1 MEVIMKRVLICLI
14 IAIFAAGI
22 VFAEGEK
29 EDSGPTR
36 LVVSSRLY
44 SQPGEQQFLI
54 DEIFP
59 EFEDEYNC
67 TVMFEILEDDP
78 LLKRAKFQKE
88 SGRVNTDVVIAH
100 AGRMAEW
107 IDNDYVIPLP
117 VDQWRD
123 RTFSKAFRESISSG
137 GRTYFAPVGGD
148 VYLLLANKKALPY
161 LPAGAD
167 VQALTWEEYVDWAV
181 AIADGEGE
189 GKCAVTGVPM
199 KSLIYMYGGMFL
211 SYGGEFPVINSPGAL
226 EGWKLLS
233 KMTDA
238 YTPTVNTYDNVSS
251 PMKNGEAWLTVAH
264 MVRCGEAYR
273 SNPSAFVLAPAP
285 AGPAGI
291 GSIAGTS
298 GFAVVNGAPNED
310 LAIKFVEYMTEPA
323 MAVRIARGTGGFIPP
338 IDEAIEQLGTSIED
352 EIIAKGIYVLK
363 NGVVSGV
370 PGGDYTSWG
379 AVKQVYD
386 DAFQK
391 LILGGAPINRATQGI
406 LDGYQAALD
415 ALKK

>member
-1 MEVIMKRVLICLI
+1 MKRLLVLVMLI
-14 IAIFAAGI
+14 SLAAVPTLFAGGAQ
-22 VFAEGEK
+22 EE
-29 EDSGPTR
+29 SGMPAPTK

-59 EFEDEYNC
+59 EFEAENNC
-67 TVMFEILEDDP
+67 IVMFEIIEDEP

-100 AGRMAEW
+100 AGMMSQWME
-107 IDNDYVIPLP
+107 NDYVIPLP
-117 VDQWRD
+117 VDSWTD
-123 RTFSKAFRESISSG
+123 RTFSMAFKESTTMG
-137 GRTYFAPVGGD
+137 GNTYFAPVGGD
-148 VYLLLANKKALPY
+148 VYLMLANKKAMPY
-161 LPAGAD
+161 LPDGAD
-167 VQALTWEEYVDWAV
+167 VEDITWEEYIQWAV
-181 AIADGEGE
+181 NIAEGEGE

-211 SYGGEFPVINSPGAL
+211 SYGGEFPVINSAGAK
-226 EGWKLLS
+226 EAWKLLARM
-233 KMTDA
+233 KNA

-251 PMKNGEAWLTVAH
+251 PMKSGEAWLTVAH

-273 SNPSAFVLAPAP
+273 SNPSGYVLAPAP
-285 AGPAGI
+285 KGPNGI

-298 GFAVVNGAPNED
+298 GFGVVKDAPNGD
-310 LAIKFVEYMTEPA
+310 LAVKFVEYMTEPE

-338 IDEAIEQLGTSIED
+338 IDESLAKLGDSPED
-352 EIIAKGIYVLK
+352 EIIAMGINVLK

-370 PGGDYTSWG
+370 PGSDYSSWG

-386 DAFQK
+386 DAFQE
-391 LILGGAPINRATQGI
+391 LILKKGAY
-406 LDGYQAALD
+406 DAAYLD
-415 ALKK
+415 AAQAKINALKN

>member
-1 MEVIMKRVLICLI
+1 MKRVLICLFV
-14 IAIFAAGI
+14 AILAGGF
-22 VFAEGEK
+22 VFAEGQMEGGTK
-29 EDSGPTR
+29 

-59 EFEDEYNC
+59 DFEAENNC
-67 TVMFEILEDDP
+67 TVMFEIIEDDP
-78 LLKRAKFQKE
+78 LLKRAKFQAE
-88 SGRVNTDVVIAH
+88 TGRVTTDVVIAH
-100 AGRMAEW
+100 DSRMAEW
-107 IDNDYVIPLP
+107 MDNGYVVPLP

-123 RTFSKAFRESISSG
+123 RTFSRAFRESISK
-137 GRTYFAPVGGD
+137 GRNTYFAPVGGD

-181 AIADGEGE
+181 AIAEGE
-189 GKCAVTGVPM
+189 KEGKTAVTGIPM

-211 SYGGEFPVINSPGAL
+211 SYGGEFPVINSPGAI

-233 KMTDA
+233 KMSNA
-238 YTPTVNTYDNVSS
+238 YTPTVNTYDNVSA
-251 PMKNGEAWLTVAH
+251 PMKNEEAWLTVAH
-264 MVRCGEAYR
+264 MARCGEAYR

-285 AGPAGI
+285 AGPEGI

-298 GFAVVNGAPNED
+298 GFAVVKGAPHEE
-310 LAIKFVEYMTEPA
+310 LAIKFIEYMTEPE
-323 MAVRIARGTGGFIPP
+323 MAVKIARGTGGFIPP
-338 IDEAIEQLGTSIED
+338 IDEAIEKLGNSIED
-352 EIIAKGIYVLK
+352 EIIAKGVYVLK

-391 LILGGAPINRATQGI
+391 LILGNAPMNNVTLRA
-406 LDGYQAALD
+406 LDAYQAAIN
-415 ALKK
+415 ALKN